1 LELGIGNALA
11 LTEDECTELTL
22 LTLAIDE
29 LLTLELVRLED
40 EALEDDVDEE
50 LDWLM
55 GATMLDT
62 VDEAL
67 EEVLEVVEGKMA
79 QPRVRRSHRRHST
92 RRMWSPGT

>member
-40 EALEDDVDEE
+40 EVLEDDVDEE

-67 EEVLEVVEGKMA
+67 DEVLEVVEGKMA
-79 QPRVRRSHRRHST
+79 Q
-92 RRMWSPGT
+92 SPASL

>member
-1 LELGIGNALA
+1 
-11 LTEDECTELTL
+11 
-22 LTLAIDE
+22 
-29 LLTLELVRLED
+29 V
-40 EALEDDVDEE
+40 LEDDVDEE

-79 QPRVRRSHRRHST
+79 Q
-92 RRMWSPGT
+92 SPASL

>member
-79 QPRVRRSHRRHST
+79 Q
-92 RRMWSPGT
+92 SPASL

>member
-40 EALEDDVDEE
+40 EVLEDDVDEE

-79 QPRVRRSHRRHST
+79 Q
-92 RRMWSPGT
+92 SPASL